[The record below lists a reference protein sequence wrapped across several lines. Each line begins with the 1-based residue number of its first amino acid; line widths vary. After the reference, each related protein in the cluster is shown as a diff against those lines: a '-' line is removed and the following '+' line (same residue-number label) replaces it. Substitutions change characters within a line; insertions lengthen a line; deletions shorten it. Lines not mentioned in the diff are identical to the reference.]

1 MAIREGK
8 WRCPYCSSVNR
19 GADLACPGCG
29 AQRDEDVRFF
39 LEDDAPEVTDEQLL
53 ARAQAGADW
62 LCAFCSTSNTPEA
75 RSCVQCGAEKG
86 SSPSRE
92 VREIRDSRPLARPV
106 AAPAGKGGRGCLVA
120 LVALLLLGLGF
131 CGVAS
136 WLALRKTAD
145 TVRVTGLAWERS
157 VQVQALRTV
166 RESAW
171 RDAVPRGARVV
182 SRSREQRS
190 TERVQTGTQRVKVGV
205 RDKGNGFFEDVY
217 EDRPVY
223 RERPV
228 YDEKVTYD
236 AERWVD
242 ARNEEARGG
251 DRRPRWPD
259 VRLGR
264 NERES
269 GRQERYLARLQGA
282 RRSYEM
288 ELPQSRWE
296 QLEEGRSYEAVVQGG
311 SRVIELK

>member
-29 AQRDEDVRFF
+29 AQRDKDVSFF
-39 LEDDAPEVTDEQLL
+39 LEDEAPEVTDEKLL
-53 ARAQAGADW
+53 ARALAGADW
-62 LCAFCSTSNTPEA
+62 LCAFCSTSNIPDA
-75 RSCVQCGAEKG
+75 ASCVQCGAERG
-86 SSPSRE
+86 TAPSRQE
-92 VREIRDSRPLARPV
+92 REIRVSPPPARPV
-106 AAPAGKGGRGCLVA
+106 AAAAGRGGRGCLAA
-120 LVALLLLGLGF
+120 LVLLLLLGLGF
-131 CGVAS
+131 CG
-136 WLALRKTAD
+136 LATWFSLRKTSD
-145 TVRVTGLAWERS
+145 TVRLTSVSWERS

-171 RDAVPRGARVV
+171 REAVPSGARVV
-182 SRSREQRS
+182 ARSREQRS

-223 RERPV
+223 SERPV
-228 YDEKVTYD
+228 YAEKVTYEV
-236 AERWVD
+236 ERWVD
-242 ARNEEARGG
+242 LRNEQARGG

-269 GRQERYLARLQGA
+269 GRRERYRAQLQGA